1 MVTYKRRVEFVYGNK
16 MDDLTFKKLGAEL
29 QKNGLTIISMFR
41 DSVEYGFKEV
51 VITNPTYD
59 VFVAGECVGSFRVS
73 QDARE
78 AVRMLEKLI
87 EERPINSR
95 LESHTTVKKQRK
107 EIFGDILM
115 VDKAAI
121 ELEGT
126 QSQYWDRDISYVLDA
141 DEVVKMNATF
151 NNSNSG
157 LKLTFEITWK
167 PENIQRKEAIEEKMV
182 DTTLNDM
189 ATIQKVIEK
198 KIKLKKFGSYDI
210 SEPTI
215 NCKFDAMTHTSSECA
230 PDIIQKVRDAKKGV

>member
-1 MVTYKRRVEFVYGNK
+1 MVTYKRKVEFVYGNK
-16 MDDLTFKKLGAEL
+16 MDDLTFRKLGAEL

-41 DSVEYGFKEV
+41 DSADYGFKEV
-51 VITNPTYD
+51 ATTSITYD
-59 VFVAGECVGSFRVS
+59 VFVADETVGSFRVS

-87 EERPINSR
+87 DERPINSR
-95 LESHTTVKKQRK
+95 LISNTTAKKQWK

-115 VDKAAI
+115 VDKRVI
-121 ELEGT
+121 QLDGSQSIFWERDITYELE
-126 QSQYWDRDISYVLDA
+126 
-141 DEVVKMNATF
+141 DEEDVKMNATF

-167 PENIQRKEAIEEKMV
+167 PEKIQRKDAIEEKMV
-182 DTTLNDM
+182 DLTLNDI
-189 ATIQKVIEK
+189 ATFQKVIEK

-210 SEPTI
+210 KEPTI

-230 PDIIQKVRDAKKGV
+230 PDIIQKVRDAKKGL

>member
-1 MVTYKRRVEFVYGNK
+1 MVTYKREVEFVYGDK
-16 MDDLTFKKLGAEL
+16 MDDLTFRKLGAEL

-41 DSVEYGFKEV
+41 DNVEYGFKEV
-51 VITNPTYD
+51 GTTNITYD
-59 VFVAGECVGSFRVS
+59 VFVADETVGSFRVS

-87 EERPINSR
+87 DERPINSR
-95 LESHTTVKKQRK
+95 LVSNTTTKKQWK

-115 VDKAAI
+115 VDKKVI
-121 ELEGT
+121 QLEGS
-126 QSQYWDRDISYVLDA
+126 QSAYWDRDITYVLDV

-167 PENIQRKEAIEEKMV
+167 PEKIQRKDAIEEKMV
-182 DTTLNDM
+182 DLTLNDI
-189 ATIQKVIEK
+189 ATFQKVIEK

-210 SEPTI
+210 NEPTI

-230 PDIIQKVRDAKKGV
+230 PDIIQKVRDAKKGL

>member
-1 MVTYKRRVEFVYGNK
+1 MVTYKRNVEFIYGNK
-16 MDDLTFKKLGAEL
+16 MDDLTFRKLGAEL

-41 DSVEYGFKEV
+41 DNAEYGFKEV
-51 VITNPTYD
+51 ATTNVTYD
-59 VFVAGECVGSFRVS
+59 VFVADKTVGSFRIS

-87 EERPINSR
+87 DERPINSR
-95 LESHTTVKKQRK
+95 LVSNTTKKKQWK

-115 VDKAAI
+115 VDKKTI

-126 QSQYWDRDISYVLDA
+126 QSQYWDRDITYVLDV
-141 DEVVKMNATF
+141 DEVVKMNAKF

-157 LKLTFEITWK
+157 LKLTFEIEWK
-167 PENIQRKEAIEEKMV
+167 PEKIQRKEAIEEKMV

-189 ATIQKVIEK
+189 ATIQRVIEK
-198 KIKLKKFGSYDI
+198 KIKLKKFGSYNI
-210 SEPTI
+210 NEPTI

-230 PDIIQKVRDAKKGV
+230 PDIIQKVRDAKKSL

>member
-1 MVTYKRRVEFVYGNK
+1 MVTYKRKVEFVYGNK
-16 MDDLTFKKLGAEL
+16 MDDLTFRKLGAEL

-41 DSVEYGFKEV
+41 DNVEYGFKKV
-51 VITNPTYD
+51 ATTNISYD
-59 VFVAGECVGSFRVS
+59 VFVADETVGSFRVS

-87 EERPINSR
+87 DKRPINSR
-95 LESHTTVKKQRK
+95 LVSNTTAKKQWK

-115 VDKAAI
+115 VDKKVI
-121 ELEGT
+121 QLDGS
-126 QSQYWDRDISYVLDA
+126 QSIFWDRDITYELED
-141 DEVVKMNATF
+141 DEDVKMNATF

-167 PENIQRKEAIEEKMV
+167 PEKIQRKDAIEEKMV
-182 DTTLNDM
+182 DLTLNDI
-189 ATIQKVIEK
+189 ATFQKVIEK

-210 SEPTI
+210 NEPTI

-230 PDIIQKVRDAKKGV
+230 PDIIQKVRDAKKGL

>member
-1 MVTYKRRVEFVYGNK
+1 MVTYKRKVEFIYGNK
-16 MDDLTFKKLGAEL
+16 MDDLTFRKLGAEL

-41 DSVEYGFKEV
+41 DNAEYGFKEV
-51 VITNPTYD
+51 ATTNPTYD
-59 VFVAGECVGSFRVS
+59 VFIADKTVGSFKLS
-73 QDARE
+73 HDARE

-87 EERPINSR
+87 DERPIDSR
-95 LESHTTVKKQRK
+95 LVSNTTVKKQWK

-115 VDKAAI
+115 VDKKTI
-121 ELEGT
+121 KLEGT
-126 QSQYWDRDISYVLDA
+126 QSQYWDRDITYVLDV

-182 DTTLNDM
+182 NTTLNDM
-189 ATIQKVIEK
+189 ATIQRVIEK

-230 PDIIQKVRDAKKGV
+230 PDIIQKVRDAKKSL